1 MTRILNFTV
10 PKLKPLLLNGQ
21 KTQTIRGKQYW
32 IDLIKKK
39 KLNVGDL
46 LQIYFNQ
53 RSPSGEK
60 LFDAKVTHLKII
72 VALKWEPALLFLRDG
87 FSSKQE
93 GLDWFEKTYK
103 TLNQEFSLIGFL
115 NVKDCKRGLDLFVK
129 GERDG
134 A

>member
-10 PKLKPLLLNGQ
+10 PKLKPLLLSGQ

-32 IDLIKKK
+32 IDLVKSR
-39 KLNVGDL
+39 KLNVGNL

-60 LFDAKVTHLKII
+60 LFDARVTRLKILM
-72 VALKWEPALLFLRDG
+72 ALQGESELLFLKDG

-93 GLDWFEKTYK
+93 GLNWFEKTYK
-103 TLNQEFSLIGFL
+103 SLDQEFVLIGFL
-115 NVKDCKRGLDLFVK
+115 NVRGYKRGLDLFVK
-129 GERDG
+129 GE
-134 A
+134 

>member
-1 MTRILNFTV
+1 LTRILNFTV

-53 RSPSGEK
+53 RSSSGEK
-60 LFDAKVTHLKII
+60 LFDARVTHLKII

-115 NVKDCKRGLDLFVK
+115 NVKDWKQGLEK
-129 GERDG
+129 WIK
-134 A
+134 